1 MTLFFAKKIVYFRSM
16 QNERFDLIVI
26 GGGPSG
32 YAGAMRAIDF
42 GKKVLLI
49 ERNRMGGAGV
59 FNGVLAS
66 KALWEHALKVQ
77 TAKELIPDYVPNFD
91 QANKIVKEAI
101 FERKTQMSVHFQ
113 LLQKCYPDLL
123 FYEKGKAKFI
133 NNNTVLVTKED
144 GSIKTF
150 QAENV
155 LIASGSRPRK
165 PNNITIDENII
176 LTSDGVRNLN
186 TFPKSMVV
194 LGAGVIGCE
203 FATIF
208 SLLGNTKVFLIDK
221 ADRILPFEDEDV
233 ANVVKDNLASHNC
246 QIHQGA
252 SLKRMEINNNEVEYE
267 LEYKEGGTEV
277 FHVEKALISIG
288 RVPNVEELNLEAVG
302 VKLNDRGSVW
312 DDDTQT
318 NISNIYVAGD
328 ATTEIAL
335 VNVGEREA
343 RHAVVRMFGP
353 TIKPLTYKNIS
364 TIMFLNPEVAAV
376 GMNEQ
381 ECRNKGIPHKVVK
394 LDFATNARAI
404 AMRKT
409 NGFFKIIVTNDNGM
423 RILGMRVVGEHAS
436 SAIQAVAYLI
446 HTSQGIRELADMM
459 HPHPSIIEG
468 VQECLR
474 MLLNKSIYKPYV
486 FKDRL
491 KCFVW
496 ENGVSTPVESL
507 NSETNV

>member
-1 MTLFFAKKIVYFRSM
+1 MEHY
-16 QNERFDLIVI
+16 DLIVI

-49 ERNRMGGAGV
+49 EKKRIGGAGIY
-59 FNGVLAS
+59 NGVLTS
-66 KALWEHALKVQ
+66 KTLWEQSLKI
-77 TAKELIPDYVPNFD
+77 ASIRELIPDYKPKFEDVSRTVN
-91 QANKIVKEAI
+91 EAV
-101 FERKTQMSVHFQ
+101 FERKTQMTVHLQ
-113 LLQKCYPDLL
+113 LLQKQSKRLF
-123 FYEKGKAKFI
+123 FYEKGVAFLKDKH
-133 NNNTVLVTKED
+133 TVQITKED
-144 GSIKTF
+144 GTVK
-150 QAENV
+150 
-155 LIASGSRPRK
+155 LASADNILLATGSRPRT
-165 PNNITIDENII
+165 PANINVDEQTIV
-176 LTSDGVRNLN
+176 TSDGIKNF
-186 TFPKSMVV
+186 TEFPKSMVV

-208 SLLGNTKVFLIDK
+208 SGFGTTKVSLIDK
-221 ADRILPFEDEDV
+221 ADRILPFEDEDIADV
-233 ANVVKDNLASHNC
+233 IKNSLEENNARL
-246 QIHQGA
+246 HQGA
-252 SLKRMEINNNEVEYE
+252 SLKRMEIVNGRVEYE
-267 LEYKEGGTEV
+267 LEYKDGKTEV
-277 FHVEKALISIG
+277 LTVDKALISIG
-288 RVPNVEELNLEAVG
+288 RIANVENIGLEDVG
-302 VKLNDRGSVW
+302 VKLNSRGSIW

-328 ATTEIAL
+328 VTTEVAL

-353 TIKPLTYKNIS
+353 TIKPLTYQNIS
-364 TIMFLNPEVAAV
+364 SIMFLNPEVAAV

-381 ECRNKGIPHKVVK
+381 ECNAKGIAHKVVK
-394 LDFATNARAI
+394 LDFTTNARAI

-409 NGFFKIIVTNDNGM
+409 KGFFKIIVTNDNGM

-446 HTSQGIRELADMM
+446 HTNQGIRELADMM

-474 MLLNKSIYKPYV
+474 MLLHKSIYKPYV

-491 KCFVW
+491 KCYVC
-496 ENGVSTPVESL
+496 ESGVCTPVESL
-507 NSETNV
+507 V

>member
-1 MTLFFAKKIVYFRSM
+1 MEHY
-16 QNERFDLIVI
+16 DLVVI

-49 ERNRMGGAGV
+49 EKKRIGGAGIY
-59 FNGVLAS
+59 NGVLTSKTLWEQAL
-66 KALWEHALKVQ
+66 KALSIR
-77 TAKELIPDYVPNFD
+77 ELIPYYKPKFEDISKVVN
-91 QANKIVKEAI
+91 EAV
-101 FERKTQMSVHFQ
+101 FERKTQMTVHLQ
-113 LLQKCYPDLL
+113 LLQKQKNRLF
-123 FYEKGKAKFI
+123 FYEKGTASLKDKQ
-133 NNNTVLVTKED
+133 TVEIKKED
-144 GSIKTF
+144 GTIKTVSTDF
-150 QAENV
+150 I
-155 LIASGSRPRK
+155 LIATGSRPRK
-165 PNNITIDENII
+165 PSNITVDEKNIV
-176 LTSDGVRNLN
+176 TSDGIKNL
-186 TFPKSMVV
+186 TELPKSMVV

-208 SLLGNTKVFLIDK
+208 SSFGTTKVNLIDK
-221 ADRILPFEDEDV
+221 ADRILPFEDVDI
-233 ANVVKDNLASHNC
+233 ADVVKHNLEINNAHV
-246 QIHQGA
+246 HQGA
-252 SLKRMEINNNEVEYE
+252 SLKRMEIIDNKVEYE
-267 LEYKEGGTEV
+267 LEYKNGSTEIFKV
-277 FHVEKALISIG
+277 DKALISIG
-288 RVPNVEELNLEAVG
+288 RVPNVEGIGLENAGVRLNE
-302 VKLNDRGSVW
+302 RGGIW

-318 NISNIYVAGD
+318 NISNIFVGGD
-328 ATTEIAL
+328 VTTEVAL

-364 TIMFLNPEVAAV
+364 SIMFLNPEVAAV

-381 ECRNKGIPHKVVK
+381 ECVAKGLPHKVVK
-394 LDFATNARAI
+394 LDFSTNARAI

-409 NGFFKIIVTNDNGM
+409 QGFFKIIVTNDSGM

-446 HTSQGIRELADMM
+446 HTNQGIRELADMM

-474 MLLNKSIYKPYV
+474 MLLGKSIYKPYI

-491 KCFVW
+491 KCYIC
-496 ENGVSTPVESL
+496 ENSICKPIESL
-507 NSETNV
+507 I

>member
-1 MTLFFAKKIVYFRSM
+1 M
-16 QNERFDLIVI
+16 EHFDLIVI

-32 YAGAMRAIDF
+32 YAGAMRALDF

-49 ERNRMGGAGV
+49 ERKKIGGAGV
-59 FNGVLAS
+59 YDGVLTS
-66 KALWEHALKVQ
+66 KTLWEYSMKVS
-77 TAKELIPDYVPNFD
+77 AIREMIPDYKVNFHEMEKTV
-91 QANKIVKEAI
+91 NEAV
-101 FERKTQMSVHFQ
+101 FERKTQMTVHSQ
-113 LLQKCYPDLL
+113 LLQNTTHRLF
-123 FYEKGKAKFI
+123 FYEKGKAFLVDK
-133 NNNTVLVTKED
+133 NTVQVTKDD
-144 GSIKTF
+144 GTVKKFTT
-150 QAENV
+150 ENI
-155 LIASGSRPRK
+155 LIATGSRPRI
-165 PNNITIDENII
+165 PGNIMVDEKTII
-176 LTSDGVRNLN
+176 TSDGIKNLKEI
-186 TFPKSMVV
+186 PKSIVV

-208 SLLGNTKVFLIDK
+208 SNIGQTKVYLIDK
-221 ADRILPFEDEDV
+221 ADRILPFEDQDV
-233 ANVVKDNLASHNC
+233 AKVISDSFTAHGAT
-246 QIHQGA
+246 IHSGS
-252 SLKRMEINNNEVEYE
+252 SLKRMEIKNGAVEYE
-267 LEYKEGGTEV
+267 LEYKDGKKEIIN
-277 FHVEKALISIG
+277 VEKALVSIG
-288 RVPNVEELNLEAVG
+288 RVANVENIGLENVGIRLNE
-302 VKLNDRGSVW
+302 RGSIW

-381 ECRNKGIPHKVVK
+381 ELVAKNIPHKVVK
-394 LDFATNARAI
+394 LDYSINARAI

-409 NGFFKIIVTNDNGM
+409 KGFFKIIVTNDNGM

-436 SAIQAVAYLI
+436 SAIQGVAYLI
-446 HTSQGIRELADMM
+446 HTNQGIRELAEMM

-474 MLLNKSIYKPYV
+474 MLLNKSIYKPYI
-486 FKDRL
+486 FNDRL
-491 KCFVW
+491 KCYVC
-496 ENGVSTPVESL
+496 ENGVCTPVKNL
-507 NSETNV
+507 VD